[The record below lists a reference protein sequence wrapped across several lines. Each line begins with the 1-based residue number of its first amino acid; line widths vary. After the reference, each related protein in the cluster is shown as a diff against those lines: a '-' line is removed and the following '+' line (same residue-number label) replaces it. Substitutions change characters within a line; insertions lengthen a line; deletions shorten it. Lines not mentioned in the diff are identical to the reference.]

1 MLRRLFGD
9 DVAENDAQL
18 SEYFIE
24 TPAYRMALSGEK
36 RFIIGRKGAGK
47 SAICQQLQKQLPQ
60 ERRAVRAARA
70 TTHPIYRFEA
80 GLE

>member
-9 DVAENDAQL
+9 GVAENDAHL

-47 SAICQQLQKQLPQ
+47 SAICQQLQKQLP
-60 ERRAVRAARA
+60 
-70 TTHPIYRFEA
+70 RFDSDS
-80 GLE
+80 L